1 MEPAGLLRQCS
12 FESDSDFEGGVWPSV
27 DHQVNNDSFRSRA
40 LFAGREVSSDFKS
53 FWQEVYEASG
63 YPLGLIGGALGGA
76 VGYLGGA
83 VYKAG
88 MHALGRKAQTKPLSD
103 YALSTALKGFDALS
117 TVGRVVLAPATAALA
132 FGFSVAGV
140 VGAVLGTVFSVITA
154 PVYKFVNDGQN
165 KRLSDYV
172 IDSAVIGANIGM
184 VTAAVV
190 GLVAGFVVSQ
200 LITLYCLL
208 ALLVPVGC
216 LVYVICDPDWLAGRE
231 KRSEEAGL

>member
-1 MEPAGLLRQCS
+1 MDPAGLLRQCS
-12 FESDSDFEGGVWPSV
+12 CESDSDFVGGVWPSV

-40 LFAGREVSSDFKS
+40 LFAGREVSDRFKS

-88 MHALGRKAQTKPLSD
+88 LHALGREVQTKPLSD
-103 YALSTALKGFDALS
+103 YALRTALKGFDALS
-117 TVGRVVLAPATAALA
+117 YVGRVVLAPATAALA

-140 VGAVLGTVFSVITA
+140 VGAVLGTAFSLLTA
-154 PVYKFVNDGQN
+154 PVYKFVNDGLD

-184 VTAAVV
+184 VTTAVV
-190 GLVAGFVVSQ
+190 SLAAAFVVSQ
-200 LITLYCLL
+200 LITLFCLL
-208 ALLVPVGC
+208 GLLVPLGC
-216 LVYVICDPDWLAGRE
+216 LVYVITDPAWLAGR
-231 KRSEEAGL
+231 KKMV